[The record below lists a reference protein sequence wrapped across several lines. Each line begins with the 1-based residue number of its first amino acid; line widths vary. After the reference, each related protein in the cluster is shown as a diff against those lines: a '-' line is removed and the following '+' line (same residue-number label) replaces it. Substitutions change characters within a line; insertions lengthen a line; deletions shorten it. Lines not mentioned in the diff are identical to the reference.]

1 MAATMKINKHWT
13 QIEGDPHICNR
24 TPTAAFLTLPPSP
37 TDPAGLS
44 FYNIPP
50 QTRCFVQDPNFSRC
64 TLLTFDGWESSV
76 LC

>member
-44 FYNIPP
+44 F
-50 QTRCFVQDPNFSRC
+50 
-64 TLLTFDGWESSV
+64 
-76 LC
+76 